1 MNLNGIS
8 IKVEPEDVTDHED
21 LRSPAFVSY
30 PATVNIEIKEE
41 RLGGGGGQEDSAPPV
56 HQCPRCPQQLASLE
70 RLALNYRR
78 ILFVYSTLKTKFTM
92 YTFNLL

>member
-8 IKVEPEDVTDHED
+8 IKVEPEDVNDHED
-21 LRSPAFVSY
+21 LRPPAVVSY

-41 RLGGGGGQEDSAPPV
+41 RQGGGGEKEDSASPV
-56 HQCPRCPQQLASLE
+56 HQCPSCPQQLSSLA

-78 ILFVYSTLKTKFTM
+78 ILFVYSTLKIEFTM
-92 YTFNLL
+92 YIN